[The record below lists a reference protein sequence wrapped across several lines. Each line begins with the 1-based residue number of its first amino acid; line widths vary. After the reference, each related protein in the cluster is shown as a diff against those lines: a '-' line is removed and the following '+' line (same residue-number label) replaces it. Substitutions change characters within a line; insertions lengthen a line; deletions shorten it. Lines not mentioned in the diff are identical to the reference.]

1 MDRSSSSSCLEGSNQ
16 RGNGDCG
23 TDPREFA
30 YYKYTKHKTKQKQS
44 EQNVWESLRRV
55 CLALFWN
62 MNSSTNC
69 SFWGLLSVRLGNN
82 FTALGHCRLFRY
94 IICNQIWAFYGFI
107 FWNRPKQYNW
117 RDLKEKE
124 ETAGGTGGEG
134 RERQEKTEDE
144 ETESK
149 RVQPDTPPGW
159 GGDDFDANR
168 QLDSG
173 SSGLRFW
180 LLQKQTNKQT
190 NDKWQ
195 QTTSI
200 SSSRLSSKPT
210 IKLHSK
216 KTVYHLW
223 RWRHSDSHV
232 TLCNAFPWLCLP
244 CGSDWHGQEARPRPE
259 HIWVRERHLQQEW
272 QDLVI
277 SGAVLTRVQRL

>member
-1 MDRSSSSSCLEGSNQ
+1 MFERA
-16 RGNGDCG
+16 
-23 TDPREFA
+23 F
-30 YYKYTKHKTKQKQS
+30 K
-44 EQNVWESLRRV
+44 RRV

-82 FTALGHCRLFRY
+82 FTALWHCRLFRY
-94 IICNQIWAFYGFI
+94 ICNQIWAFYGFI
-107 FWNRPKQYNW
+107 FWNRTKQYNW
-117 RDLKEKE
+117 RDLKEKK
-124 ETAGGTGGEG
+124 ETTGGTGGEG

-190 NDKWQ
+190 NDNRPHHPRDYPQSQLLKYTLRRQFITFGGDVTVTVTWPCAMPSHDSAFLVAV
-195 QTTSI
+195 TDTA
-200 SSSRLSSKPT
+200 RKP
-210 IKLHSK
+210 
-216 KTVYHLW
+216 
-223 RWRHSDSHV
+223 D
-232 TLCNAFPWLCLP
+232 
-244 CGSDWHGQEARPRPE
+244 HGQSTS
-259 HIWVRERHLQQEW
+259 EW
-272 QDLVI
+272 ENATCNKNDK
-277 SGAVLTRVQRL
+277 TWW